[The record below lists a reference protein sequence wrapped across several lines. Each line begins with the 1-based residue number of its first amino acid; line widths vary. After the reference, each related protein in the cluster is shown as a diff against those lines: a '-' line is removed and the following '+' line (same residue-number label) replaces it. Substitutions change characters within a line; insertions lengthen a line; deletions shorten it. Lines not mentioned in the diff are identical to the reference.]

1 MKHPWLLAIVIVM
14 LAPPG
19 VGAHRLD
26 EYLQATRVGIERER
40 VSLEIDLT
48 PGVSVARLVT
58 AWIDSDGNRVISMP
72 ESLAYG
78 RQVLDALSL
87 TVDGRAVSLELGN
100 VEAPSVADIETGTG
114 TLRLRASA
122 IVPSVRT
129 GRHELT
135 LINSHHPE
143 TSVYLANA
151 LVPSDTSIQVLD
163 QRRSVDQHSFTM
175 AYDVGMPASWARAAW
190 GLSALGLMFV
200 TAATRRGL
208 GRSRIHRSRPN

>member
-1 MKHPWLLAIVIVM
+1 MKHALLIVIVTVA
-14 LAPPG
+14 LTPSHLS
-19 VGAHRLD
+19 AHRLD

-48 PGVSVARLVT
+48 PGVSVARQVT
-58 AWIDSDGNRVISMP
+58 AWIDSDGNRVISLP

-78 RQVLDALSL
+78 RRVLDALSL
-87 TVDGRAVSLELGN
+87 TVDGRAVSLALGN
-100 VEAPSVADIETGTG
+100 VEAPSVADIEAGTG

-122 IVPSVRT
+122 MVPSVRT

-135 LINSHHPE
+135 LINSHQPE
-143 TSVYLANA
+143 ISVYLVNA
-151 LVPSDTSIQVLD
+151 LVPSDTSIRVLD
-163 QRRSVDQHSFTM
+163 QRRAVDQHSFTM
-175 AYDVGMPASWARAAW
+175 VYDVGMPASWSRAAW

-208 GRSRIHRSRPN
+208 GRSRIYRSRPN

>member
-1 MKHPWLLAIVIVM
+1 M
-14 LAPPG
+14 LTPPG

-26 EYLQATRVGIERER
+26 EYLQATRVGIERYR

-48 PGVSVARLVT
+48 PGVSVGRQVT
-58 AWIDSDGNRVISMP
+58 SWIDSDGNRVISLP
-72 ESLAYG
+72 ESLEYG

-87 TVDGRAVSLELGN
+87 TVDGRAVSLELGK

-122 IVPSVRT
+122 TIPSART

-135 LINSHHPE
+135 VINSHHPE

-163 QRRSVDQHSFTM
+163 QRRSVDQHSLTM
-175 AYDVGMPASWARAAW
+175 AYDVGMPASWTRAAW
-190 GLSALGLMFV
+190 GLSALGLIVV

-208 GRSRIHRSRPN
+208 GRSGIHRRRPN

>member
-1 MKHPWLLAIVIVM
+1 MKHTWLLAIVIVM
-14 LAPPG
+14 VTPPG

-40 VSLEIDLT
+40 VNLEIDLT
-48 PGVSVARLVT
+48 PGVSVARQVT

-78 RQVLDALSL
+78 RRVLDALSV
-87 TVDGRAVSLELGN
+87 TVDGRAVSVELSG
-100 VEAPSVADIETGTG
+100 VEAPSVADIEAGTG

-122 IVPSVRT
+122 VIPSTRAC
-129 GRHELT
+129 RHELT

-175 AYDVGMPASWARAAW
+175 GYNVGIPASWTRTAW
-190 GLSALGLMFV
+190 GLTGLGVMFV
-200 TAATRRGL
+200 AAATRRGL
-208 GRSRIHRSRPN
+208 GRSRIYRSRPN